1 MRQCRHQRR
10 VHTTYTPQQNGISER
25 DGQTLAQITRCL
37 MKDGNFPPSLWGEL
51 IFTVAYLSNRS
62 PHSALGGATPYLRLH
77 DKDAQQGGRPLV
89 TASHR
94 SQRIRP
100 PRDLY
105 EEAGRPGVRRKLCE
119 FSLDSRAYRIY
130 NPVKGPVV
138 ESRNVTFSET
148 PLYNLP
154 LGVTS
159 ETYNYEGD
167 VLRFTSVLD
176 GPSMAEDT
184 FDGEDFCSEG

>member
-1 MRQCRHQRR
+1 MHNKEADLSWLPAIGAREF
-10 VHTTYTPQQNGISER
+10 VHRETYTR
-25 DGQTLAQITRCL
+25 
-37 MKDGNFPPSLWGEL
+37 K
-51 IFTVAYLSNRS
+51 
-62 PHSALGGATPYLRLH
+62 LGGRVFE
-77 DKDAQQGGRPLV
+77 G
-89 TASHR
+89 
-94 SQRIRP
+94 
-100 PRDLY
+100 
-105 EEAGRPGVRRKLCE
+105 KLCG

-159 ETYNYEGD
+159 ENYHYEGD